1 MTDTRAAYTTPQH
14 YKAPSGEELRALL
27 RAWRLTG
34 AAAGALVDLNSRQI
48 RRYTGDEQRVPYG
61 VLYTLASKCE
71 DVKIS
76 IAGWRA
82 ELSSALERGRQ
93 SVGSVE

>member
-1 MTDTRAAYTTPQH
+1 MSEEPALYEVPTH
-14 YKAPSGEELRALL
+14 YKPPSGEEFRALL

-34 AAAGALVDLNSRQI
+34 SNAGAMADVNGRQI
-48 RRYTGDEQRVPYG
+48 RRYTGEEQRVPYA

-76 IAGWRA
+76 ANGWRA
-82 ELSSALERGRQ
+82 ELSSALARGRAA
-93 SVGSVE
+93 E